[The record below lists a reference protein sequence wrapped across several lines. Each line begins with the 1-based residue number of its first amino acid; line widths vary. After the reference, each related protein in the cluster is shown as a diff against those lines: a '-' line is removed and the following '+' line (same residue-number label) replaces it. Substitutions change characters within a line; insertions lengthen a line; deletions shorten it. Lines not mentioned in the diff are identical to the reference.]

1 MKMCVLS
8 TFRKIPEMINP
19 TLYMWKHYIYKAKMK
34 NETPYFLTLSVLH
47 CYFSYVSI
55 NKQYLP
61 LAVQSALLWVLLR
74 GEMIPVLKTFI
85 L

>member
-1 MKMCVLS
+1 
-8 TFRKIPEMINP
+8 
-19 TLYMWKHYIYKAKMK
+19 MK